1 MTATPNTARD
11 GRYPSDTPRLPKKG
25 TGQMNPYAMEQ
36 IARQRTADVQAQPA
50 RNRPR
55 ARNRPANRRSQPVRN
70 LTGWA
75 LIQIGLALVTSS
87 ARHQQNA
94 AMSPELP

>member
-1 MTATPNTARD
+1 
-11 GRYPSDTPRLPKKG
+11 
-25 TGQMNPYAMEQ
+25 MNFHTMEQ
-36 IARQRTADVQAQPA
+36 IVRQRTADVQAETA
-50 RNRPR
+50 RNQPT
-55 ARNRPANRRSQPVRN
+55 ARNRPASHRSQPVRN

-87 ARHQQNA
+87 ARDQHTA

>member
-1 MTATPNTARD
+1 
-11 GRYPSDTPRLPKKG
+11 
-25 TGQMNPYAMEQ
+25 MNSYAMEQ
-36 IARQRTADVQAQPA
+36 IAQQRTADVRDQAA
-50 RNRPR
+50 
-55 ARNRPANRRSQPVRN
+55 RSQPAGRRGPSVTN

-87 ARHQQNA
+87 ARHQQTA

>member
-1 MTATPNTARD
+1 
-11 GRYPSDTPRLPKKG
+11 
-25 TGQMNPYAMEQ
+25 MNSYAMEQ
-36 IARQRTADVQAQPA
+36 IARQRTAEVAAQAARKQPTGES
-50 RNRPR
+50 
-55 ARNRPANRRSQPVRN
+55 RPASHYHPSVRN

-87 ARHQQNA
+87 PRDQHAA

>member
-1 MTATPNTARD
+1 
-11 GRYPSDTPRLPKKG
+11 
-25 TGQMNPYAMEQ
+25 MNPHAMEQ
-36 IARQRTADVQAQPA
+36 IARQRAAEVRAQTA
-50 RNRPR
+50 RNQPT
-55 ARNRPANRRSQPVRN
+55 ARNRPASRRSQPVRN

-87 ARHQQNA
+87 ARDQHTA